1 MKIALICTE
10 KLPVPPIA
18 GGAIQLYIDN
28 VVPYLSKQHEVTVYC
43 IQHPGLPNEEV
54 KDDVRYIR
62 VEGKSR
68 TTYLNNLKSKLSEE
82 YDLIH
87 VFNRPLFLLALS
99 EALPKTKF
107 SLSLHNEMFYKEK
120 ISDEAGLRCI
130 EKAEFINTVSQYI
143 ANTVIQRFPAASSK
157 MNVVYSA
164 VDASKYHPY
173 WTEEGAR
180 IKEAI
185 KLKYGLEHHRVI
197 IYVGRLSVKK
207 GVHVLLRAMENVMA
221 SHKNVAL
228 VIVGSKWYGKN
239 ELDDYTKS
247 ILEQSRK
254 LSGPVI
260 FTGFVT
266 PSEISKYYS
275 MGDVFVCASQWN
287 EPLARV
293 HYEAMAAGLP
303 FITTNRGGN
312 AEIAEGFGNGI
323 VLNEYNDPT
332 VMAENICY
340 LLDNPDKALEMGI
353 IGRKLAE
360 KEFHWERVANEML
373 SKFQTV
379 AEVQAMTVPIDE
391 ADIKADDHN
400 VEAADEVIINLGAK
414 TEAGVDTEATA
425 ETETITIPE
434 VTAETEAEAETWAY
448 DHKTEDADE
457 LIIDLEDAP
466 APNVTTAQEAITA
479 PEAEQPLNISIIG
492 TGYVGLV
499 TGACLATM
507 GMNVYCCDSDATKIS
522 NLKKGVLPI
531 YEPVL
536 DSLVDSCVNK
546 SKRLHF
552 ISGIKEAVDLSDII
566 FITVNTPTLAEGTCD
581 TGNVFEAAHDIAH
594 YMDSYKLIINKST
607 VPLGTGRKMK
617 NLISKILLERNKR
630 LEFDVVSNPEFLR
643 EGSAVEDFINPD
655 RIVIGAD
662 NDRAVSIM
670 KTIYR
675 DQIMCNIPTL
685 ITGIDAAEMI
695 KYASNAFLATK
706 ISFINEIANIC
717 ELCSIDVKTVT
728 KGMGMD
734 KRIGNQFLNPGP
746 GFGGSCFPKDV
757 RALAGLS
764 REHGFIPRL
773 LNSVL
778 EVNERQK
785 MLMVEKINRVLGGLE
800 GRRISVLGLAFKP
813 GTDDIRESP
822 SLTILAA
829 LLEQKARVSVYDP
842 QAMDNLKRNHPEMDL
857 RYCKDVYSA
866 CSRSVCT
873 VLLTEWDEFSSLDFK
888 KLKAVMKNPVLL
900 DLRNMYDPGYVKSFG
915 FYYEGVG
922 KR

>member
-18 GGAIQLYIDN
+18 GGAIQLYIDS

-43 IQHPGLPNEEV
+43 IQHPDLPNEEV
-54 KDDVRYIR
+54 KDNVRYIR
-62 VEGKSR
+62 VEGK
-68 TTYLNNLKSKLSEE
+68 TGTMYINNLKSRLTPE

-87 VFNRPLFLLALS
+87 VFNRPLYLLALS
-99 EALPKTKF
+99 ETLPGTKF
-107 SLSLHNEMFYKEK
+107 SLSLHNEMFFKEK
-120 ISDEAGLRCI
+120 ISDEAGQRCI

-143 ANTVIQRFPAASSK
+143 ANTVIQRFPDARAK

-164 VDASKYHPY
+164 VDASKYYPY

-180 IKEAI
+180 IKEAM
-185 KLKYGLEHHRVI
+185 KLKHDLQHHRVVL
-197 IYVGRLSVKK
+197 YVGRLSVKK
-207 GVHVLLRAMENVMA
+207 GVHVLLRAMEKVMG

-247 ILEQSRK
+247 IREQSRK
-254 LSGPVI
+254 LSGPVV

-312 AEIAEGFGNGI
+312 AEIAEGYGNGI
-323 VLNEYNDPT
+323 VMNEYNDPA

-340 LLDNPDKALEMGI
+340 LLDNPDKSLEMGL

-360 KEFHWERVANEML
+360 REFHWERVTSEML
-373 SKFQTV
+373 SKFQ
-379 AEVQAMTVPIDE
+379 P
-391 ADIKADDHN
+391 
-400 VEAADEVIINLGAK
+400 G
-414 TEAGVDTEATA
+414 
-425 ETETITIPE
+425 
-434 VTAETEAEAETWAY
+434 TEAESR
-448 DHKTEDADE
+448 
-457 LIIDLEDAP
+457 
-466 APNVTTAQEAITA
+466 TA
-479 PEAEQPLNISIIG
+479 PEAEVEAEALTTPEDTVAPEAAPEAEPEASQPLNISIVG

-499 TGACLATM
+499 TGACLASM
-507 GMNVYCCDSDATKIS
+507 GMNVYCCDSDETKIS
-522 NLKKGVLPI
+522 NLKKGVLPF
-531 YEPVL
+531 YEPAL

-546 SKRLHF
+546 RRRLHF
-552 ISGIKEAVDLSDII
+552 ISGIKEAVELSDII
-566 FITVNTPTLAEGTCD
+566 FITVNTPTLADSTCD
-581 TGNVFEAAHDIAH
+581 TRHVFEAARDIAQ
-594 YMDSYKLIINKST
+594 YMDRYKIIINKST
-607 VPLGTGRKMK
+607 VPVGTGRKVK
-617 NLISKILLERNKR
+617 SEISKILLEQNKE

-662 NDRAVSIM
+662 NERSVSIM

-675 DQIMCNIPTL
+675 DQIMYNIPAL

-695 KYASNAFLATK
+695 KYASNAFLAAK
-706 ISFINEIANIC
+706 VSFINEIANIC
-717 ELCSIDVKTVT
+717 ELCSIDIETVT

-734 KRIGNQFLNPGP
+734 KRIGRHFLNPGP

-757 RALAGLS
+757 RALTGLS
-764 REHGFIPRL
+764 REHGYIPRL
-773 LNSVL
+773 LDSVL
-778 EVNERQK
+778 EVNDRQK
-785 MLMVEKINRVLGGLE
+785 MRMVKKINRVLGGLE
-800 GRRISVLGLAFKP
+800 GRRISILGLAFKP

-829 LLEQKARVSVYDP
+829 LLEGKARVSVYDP
-842 QAMDNLKRNHPEMDL
+842 QAMDNMKRSHPEMDL
-857 RYCKDVYSA
+857 RYCKNVYSA
-866 CSRSVCT
+866 CSRSDCT

-888 KLKAVMKNPVLL
+888 KLKAVMKKPILL
-900 DLRNMYDPGYVKSFG
+900 DLRNVYDPDYIKSFG

-922 KR
+922 KK

>member
-1 MKIALICTE
+1 MKIALVCTE

-18 GGAIQLYIDN
+18 GGAIQLYIDS

-43 IQHPGLPNEEV
+43 IQHPGLPNEEM
-54 KDDVRYIR
+54 KDHVRYIR
-62 VEGKSR
+62 VEGK
-68 TTYLNNLKSKLSEE
+68 TGAMYLNNLKARLTPE

-87 VFNRPLFLLALS
+87 IFNRPLYLLALS
-99 EALPKTKF
+99 EALPNTKF

-120 ISDEAGLRCI
+120 ISDEAGQRCI

-143 ANTVIQRFPAASSK
+143 ANTVIQRFPAARSK

-164 VDASKYHPY
+164 ADASKYHPY

-185 KLKYGLEHHRVI
+185 KLKYGLQHHRVVL
-197 IYVGRLSVKK
+197 YVGRLSVKK
-207 GVHVLLRAMENVMA
+207 GVHVLLRAMEKVMS

-260 FTGFVT
+260 FTGFVA
-266 PSEISKYYS
+266 PSEIPKYYS
-275 MGDVFVCASQWN
+275 IGDVFVCASQWN

-323 VLNEYNDPT
+323 VINEYNDPA
-332 VMAENICY
+332 VMADNICY
-340 LLDNPDKALEMGI
+340 LLDNPDKGLEMGL

-360 KEFHWERVANEML
+360 KEFHWERVASEML
-373 SKFQTV
+373 RKFQPETM
-379 AEVQAMTVPIDE
+379 AEVRTVP
-391 ADIKADDHN
+391 
-400 VEAADEVIINLGAK
+400 
-414 TEAGVDTEATA
+414 
-425 ETETITIPE
+425 
-434 VTAETEAEAETWAY
+434 EAEAAPEI
-448 DHKTEDADE
+448 
-457 LIIDLEDAP
+457 IIDLEASPDL
-466 APNVTTAQEAITA
+466 EAA
-479 PEAEQPLNISIIG
+479 PEAKTAPDAAPVPEAISAPDAAPVPETTALPEATQPLNISIIG

-499 TGACLATM
+499 TGACLASM
-507 GMNVYCCDSDATKIS
+507 GMNVYCCDSDETKIA

-531 YEPVL
+531 YEPAL

-546 SKRLHF
+546 RRRLHF
-552 ISGIKEAVDLSDII
+552 ISGIKEAVELSDII
-566 FITVNTPTLAEGTCD
+566 FITVNTPTLADRTCD
-581 TGNVFEAAHDIAH
+581 TRHVFEAAHDIAQ
-594 YMDSYKLIINKST
+594 YMNRYKIIINKST
-607 VPLGTGRKMK
+607 VPLGTGRKVK
-617 NLISKILLERNKR
+617 NEISKILLERNVT

-662 NDRAVSIM
+662 NDRSVNIM
-670 KTIYR
+670 KAIYH
-675 DQIMCNIPTL
+675 DQIMYNIPAL

-695 KYASNAFLATK
+695 KYASNAFLAAK
-706 ISFINEIANIC
+706 VSFINEIANIC
-717 ELCSIDVKTVT
+717 ELCGIDIGTVA

-734 KRIGNQFLNPGP
+734 KRIGKQFLNPGP

-757 RALAGLS
+757 RALTGLS
-764 REHGFIPRL
+764 REHGYIPRL
-773 LNSVL
+773 LDSVL
-778 EVNERQK
+778 EVNDLQK
-785 MLMVEKINRVLGGLE
+785 TRMIEKINCVLGGLE
-800 GRRISVLGLAFKP
+800 GRRISILGLAFKP

-829 LLEQKARVSVYDP
+829 LLEGRAIVSVYDP
-842 QAMDNLKRNHPEMDL
+842 QAMDNMKRSHPEMNL

-866 CSRSVCT
+866 CSHSVCT
-873 VLLTEWDEFSSLDFK
+873 VLLTEWDEFSAMDFK
-888 KLKAVMKNPVLL
+888 KLKAVMKEPVLL
-900 DLRNMYDPGYVKSFG
+900 DLRNIYDPDYVKSFG

-922 KR
+922 KK